1 MADPAVNRR
10 GILATLLAGVFWT
23 CTDAFGKLATDAYP
37 TGEIMAIRGMFA
49 VALAVAVVVATG
61 HARVLWRGAR
71 LFVSPVVSIRALF
84 DAAVVLTFYKA
95 LPHMQLGNIT
105 AISQTT
111 PIIMTLMAAALGM
124 ERIGWRRFLAI
135 SAGFSGVM
143 LIVKPSADG
152 LTLYAVLAVVS
163 AALVAARD
171 LLTRYIDPA
180 IPSPIIALMT
190 AVAGGLAGLAL
201 SATEEWQPLVVTP
214 TLYLVLAGLL
224 VTLGNLSIV
233 IAFRNTDVGVIAPFR
248 YFGILMA
255 LLLGYMIFG
264 DLPDVISIAGIV
276 LIMASGIYTMH
287 RERVRRRLAAASAA
301 ARVEDP
307 LAIRPRGARAAWT
320 MR

>member
-1 MADPAVNRR
+1 
-10 GILATLLAGVFWT
+10 
-23 CTDAFGKLATDAYP
+23 
-37 TGEIMAIRGMFA
+37 
-49 VALAVAVVVATG
+49 
-61 HARVLWRGAR
+61 
-71 LFVSPVVSIRALF
+71 
-84 DAAVVLTFYKA
+84 
-95 LPHMQLGNIT
+95 
-105 AISQTT
+105 
-111 PIIMTLMAAALGM
+111 
-124 ERIGWRRFLAI
+124 
-135 SAGFSGVM
+135 
-143 LIVKPSADG
+143 
-152 LTLYAVLAVVS
+152 
-163 AALVAARD
+163 
-171 LLTRYIDPA
+171 
-180 IPSPIIALMT
+180 MT